1 VLTHAYVHR
10 LADVHL
16 AGFAPAFPLSFHDRK
31 FARKPPVP
39 IASVVRGKRK
49 KKEEK
54 EFVLESNDV
63 KSRIFELIWLATN
76 LLLIGKY
83 FLDKFTI
90 QCEPCIDLN
99 DCPPCQTDFMK
110 KFWLYMLILNLVF
123 SIGLVVKNRIKKRK

>member
-1 VLTHAYVHR
+1 MFIGWLTCIPAVLLPHSPCRSTTAN
-10 LADVHL
+10 
-16 AGFAPAFPLSFHDRK
+16 APANRQM
-31 FARKPPVP
+31 P

-110 KFWLYMLILNLVF
+110 NFWLYMLILNLVF